1 MLGSPSLS
9 FSILSAQQVP
19 CHRPSHGSHQES
31 AGTPDAS
38 PTPHGGC
45 RGPRQGQQLY
55 TPHPNPVGRVGSL
68 RPGVAGIV
76 TPQELAEATLW
87 ASSLWGTVSQV
98 AGLPCSSSSFRPSP
112 SPADTGSG
120 AHPFSATLPAPCKT
134 APRPPLPCSH
144 SAQACPPARH
154 LQGLGCSP
162 SYIPGCLGLPGLY
175 VASPHPSPPSSRSS
189 HSHLAP
195 TPGLLRPSALPAACP
210 QPQLSQ

>member
-1 MLGSPSLS
+1 MLGFPSLS
-9 FSILSAQQVP
+9 FSILSAQQMP

-31 AGTPDAS
+31 AGAPDALL
-38 PTPHGGC
+38 TPRGGC
-45 RGPRQGQQLY
+45 RGPRWGQQLY
-55 TPHPNPVGRVGSL
+55 TPHPDPVGRVGSL

-76 TPQELAEATLW
+76 TPQELAEATHW
-87 ASSLWGTVSQV
+87 ASSLWWTVSQV
-98 AGLPCSSSSFRPSP
+98 AGLLCSSSSFRPSP

-120 AHPFSATLPAPCKT
+120 AHPFSATPPA
-134 APRPPLPCSH
+134 PCSH

-154 LQGLGCSP
+154 PQGLRCSP

-175 VASPHPSPPSSRSS
+175 MASPHPSLPSSRSS

-195 TPGLLRPSALPAACP
+195 TRGLLRPSALPAACP